1 MRAGEEIAIRVDHTL
16 TQDATGTLV
25 DLRSEAL
32 GLPRVR
38 SELALSYVD
47 HDMLQASFESADEHR
62 LLRTFAA
69 HCGPLYSRPGNGICH
84 QLQLERISAPG
95 KTLLGADPHTSTSG
109 AMGALAVGARG
120 IDVEGV
126 GPTAA
131 DTAWE
136 SAPMPTT

>member
-69 HCGPLYSRPGNGICH
+69 HCGPL
-84 QLQLERISAPG
+84 
-95 KTLLGADPHTSTSG
+95 
-109 AMGALAVGARG
+109 
-120 IDVEGV
+120 
-126 GPTAA
+126 
-131 DTAWE
+131 
-136 SAPMPTT
+136 